1 MMFTLYGGKKGYHLT
16 PNGLAL
22 QFYAYGYALAPDA
35 AAYESYWSKDHGYH
49 QSPTGSNT
57 VLPGYTEGDITIHA
71 MEPMVKE
78 GEFVN
83 DRELTPYLN
92 FADVSAGEK
101 RRMVAMVRTSG
112 NSGYYVDIF
121 RSDRA
126 DNDYLFHHVGTS
138 MEITDSEGNKLPG
151 EALGEV

>member
-1 MMFTLYGGKKGYHLT
+1 MFTLYGGKKGYFISLRT
-16 PNGLAL
+16 GWLL
-22 QFYAYGYALAPDA
+22 QFYAHGYALARMQRLMSPTGAKIMDT
-35 AAYESYWSKDHGYH
+35 Y

-101 RRMVAMVRTSG
+101 RRMVAMVRT
-112 NSGYYVDIF
+112 
-121 RSDRA
+121 
-126 DNDYLFHHVGTS
+126 
-138 MEITDSEGNKLPG
+138 G
-151 EALGEV
+151 E